1 MSGCCSVA
9 ARYHRERKDVVVC
22 MQANPQYSRFAEGA
36 RKYNSTGDEKC
47 KDIGCPID
55 DEIDDVTKHLRE
67 RTPELFLFGK
77 EEYKG
82 PTQVRRN
89 PLTNYYY
96 PLEHPDISV
105 QFLPSCGDPGYEEGE
120 YNDAI
125 GIQEKKNCEA
135 NTFLQAP
142 ISPSNVNNIS
152 PSLPTKNTHSTVEK
166 EDNSTKGKA
175 GSLPFGVMGTVE
187 VSRCNQTQ
195 KSLTF
200 TGKHELSQSSLSV
213 VGCDETADVAFD
225 TRRRSDNIV
234 PGSWNIANS
243 VVTNPPIP
251 KAEHSVEVGAL
262 DALLEK
268 QIKNCQETKK
278 KSQVGCSRGQLPVT
292 APENNGDD
300 MEQKNVTIA
309 VNMNPNGGAT
319 LSTPVIPTN
328 FSSSNSN
335 CGLVLEANESS
346 ADSSYYTQ
354 DELRERQVVESLK
367 DKQQS
372 SSFSPSAHAKVGA
385 ANMDDNAIA
394 NIIDV
399 STKNVMKGLLA
410 DGNSTVLS
418 SAPLFPPSKNLMD
431 TTQVSPASNVGTGH
445 PIEMAGVWQI
455 DSLLLMSENGSG
467 MSCVL
472 PT

>member
-9 ARYHRERKDVVVC
+9 AGYHRERKDVVVC

-47 KDIGCPID
+47 KDVECPID

-67 RTPELFLFGK
+67 RIPELFLFGK
-77 EEYKG
+77 EEYEG
-82 PTQVRRN
+82 PTQVRRS

-125 GIQEKKNCEA
+125 GIQEKKKCEA
-135 NTFLQAP
+135 NTLLKTQ
-142 ISPSNVNNIS
+142 ISPSNNNNIS
-152 PSLPTKNTHSTVEK
+152 SSLPTENRHSTVEK
-166 EDNSTKGKA
+166 EGNSTKEKA

-195 KSLTF
+195 KTLTF
-200 TGKHELSQSSLSV
+200 TGKHESSQSSLSV
-213 VGCDETADVAFD
+213 VGCDETADGAFD
-225 TRRRSDNIV
+225 TRRRGDNIV

-251 KAEHSVEVGAL
+251 KAEHSIEVGAL

-278 KSQVGCSRGQLPVT
+278 KSQVGCSQGQLPVT
-292 APENNGDD
+292 APENNGDEK
-300 MEQKNVTIA
+300 EQKNVTTA
-309 VNMNPNGGAT
+309 VNMNPITGAT

-328 FSSSNSN
+328 VSLSNSN
-335 CGLVLEANESS
+335 YGPVLEANESS
-346 ADSSYYTQ
+346 ADSSYHTQ
-354 DELRERQVVESLK
+354 DELRERQVVENLK

-399 STKNVMKGLLA
+399 STKNAMKGLLA

-431 TTQVSPASNVGTGH
+431 MAQVSSASNVGIGH

-467 MSCVL
+467 MSCTL